1 MEEEGEKRMR
11 KTREEMKAALLA
23 EAEDAVEELLDEVE
37 GEEPTLEGL
46 EDIVL
51 RLRERL
57 GRRMAEVMV
66 EGQEAT
72 QPVQRPRCPSC
83 GEEMRYKGVKPVAA
97 ESRLGT
103 LGLERAYYY
112 CDRCKSGLFP
122 PG

>member
-23 EAEDAVEELLDEVE
+23 EAEDAVEELLEEVE
-37 GEEPTLEGL
+37 GEEPTLAEL

-72 QPVQRPRCPSC
+72 QPVQRLRCPSC
-83 GEEMRYKGVKPVAA
+83 GEEMRYKGVKPVTA
-97 ESRLGT
+97 ESRLGA

>member
-23 EAEDAVEELLDEVE
+23 EAEDAVEELLEEVE
-37 GEEPTLEGL
+37 GEEPTLAEL

-72 QPVQRPRCPSC
+72 QPGQRPRCPSC
-83 GEEMRYKGVKPVAA
+83 GEEMRYKGVKPVTA
-97 ESRLGT
+97 ESRLGA